1 MYRLGGFFHHLEK
14 SGTCRTYI
22 SVCVHAVSLMFSG
35 FISSSSLPRVKM
47 QLSSPNLNFLL
58 HKSIQRAKL
67 CFLCKHWGLISHSLF
82 FNLMLIGMLPAPCV
96 FSAHKSQKRVL
107 NPLNWHYR
115 LLVLYRYLEWNP
127 DPLEEQSV
135 LLTTPMGNEP
145 SPHSLG
151 LFIIRIKTTPMFLCS
166 VLLYIFGVPKKFLK
180 MKPKFRCLNT
190 PV

>member
-1 MYRLGGFFHHLEK
+1 MCLLYPQRTASDRLGWELH
-14 SGTCRTYI
+14 R
-22 SVCVHAVSLMFSG
+22 
-35 FISSSSLPRVKM
+35 SSRMGATDGCELP
-47 QLSSPNLNFLL
+47 
-58 HKSIQRAKL
+58 
-67 CFLCKHWGLISHSLF
+67 CGCWE
-82 FNLMLIGMLPAPCV
+82 
-96 FSAHKSQKRVL
+96 
-107 NPLNWHYR
+107 
-115 LLVLYRYLEWNP
+115 LYP
-127 DPLEEQSV
+127 GPLEEQSV